1 VPSRCPS
8 CELTLH
14 TPASELRSRCPR
26 CSAELEPIVNLAAA
40 QALKRE
46 FADRDSVDLTAQHRS
61 EVQPRSA

>member
-1 VPSRCPS
+1 MPTRCPS

-14 TPASELRSRCPR
+14 TPTSALRTRCPR

-46 FADRDSVDLTAQHRS
+46 FADRDSLDPTAQHRS
-61 EVQPRSA
+61 EAQPRSA